1 MSSLTIA
8 GERKRLMCGKRA
20 RSEEFLSF
28 LQAMMIYIAHV
39 VDRLSHFVEGVRF
52 QWTLQGKSS
61 FHTSCSSENRAAKLK
76 KLLHS
81 TCPSLFKNSR
91 LLHIERWSEGEDKE
105 EAAGTVKLARF
116 SLNGQEFQAQDSSRQ
131 HAFTFTPALSI
142 FVQCE
147 TEPEIDGLFQKLSE
161 GGTVFM
167 PLDSYPFS
175 EKFGWIAD
183 KYGVSWQLN
192 LQGN

>member
-1 MSSLTIA
+1 MNTPKQKFISHLLFV
-8 GERKRLMCGKRA
+8 GEQCGRA
-20 RSEEFLSF
+20 EEAITFY
-28 LQAMMIYIAHV
+28 M
-39 VDRLSHFVEGVRF
+39 
-52 QWTLQGKSS
+52 
-61 FHTSCSSENRAAKLK
+61 
-76 KLLHS
+76 
-81 TCPSLFKNSR
+81 SLFKDSH
-91 LLHIERWSEGEDKE
+91 LLHIARWNEGENQA

-116 SLNGQEFQAQDSSRQ
+116 SLNGQEFQAQDSGRQ

-147 TEPEIDGLFQKLSE
+147 TELEIDELFQKLSE
-161 GGTVFM
+161 GGMIFM
-167 PLDSYPFS
+167 PLSTYPFS

>member
-1 MSSLTIA
+1 MDTPKQKFISHFLFV
-8 GERKRLMCGKRA
+8 GEQCGKA
-20 RSEEFLSF
+20 EEALTFYL
-28 LQAMMIYIAHV
+28 
-39 VDRLSHFVEGVRF
+39 
-52 QWTLQGKSS
+52 
-61 FHTSCSSENRAAKLK
+61 
-76 KLLHS
+76 
-81 TCPSLFKNSR
+81 SLFKNSR
-91 LLHIERWSEGEDKE
+91 LLHIERWSVGEEKE

-116 SLNGQEFQAQDSSRQ
+116 SLDGQEFQAQDSGRH

-147 TEPEIDGLFQKLSE
+147 TASEIDGLFQKLSE

-167 PLDSYPFS
+167 PLDQYPFS

-192 LQGN
+192 LQGK

>member
-1 MSSLTIA
+1 MDTSKQKFISHFLFV
-8 GERKRLMCGKRA
+8 GEQCGKA
-20 RSEEFLSF
+20 EE
-28 LQAMMIYIAHV
+28 AMTFYM
-39 VDRLSHFVEGVRF
+39 
-52 QWTLQGKSS
+52 
-61 FHTSCSSENRAAKLK
+61 
-76 KLLHS
+76 
-81 TCPSLFKNSR
+81 SLFKNSR
-91 LLHIERWSEGEDKE
+91 LLQIERWSEGEEKE

-116 SLNGQEFQAQDSSRQ
+116 SLGGQEFQAQDSGRH

-147 TEPEIDGLFQKLSE
+147 TAPEIDGLFQKLAE